1 MQHSQIEY
9 DAHDLLDE
17 ANVLLLTG
25 HSDPAKINDLVEKI
39 RACAAQARES
49 GWSDIAQRL
58 LDVGE
63 RVMTKLAQ
71 RRGRLMRSDGSET
84 QE

>member
-1 MQHSQIEY
+1 
-9 DAHDLLDE
+9 
-17 ANVLLLTG
+17 
-25 HSDPAKINDLVEKI
+25 
-39 RACAAQARES
+39 
-49 GWSDIAQRL
+49 L